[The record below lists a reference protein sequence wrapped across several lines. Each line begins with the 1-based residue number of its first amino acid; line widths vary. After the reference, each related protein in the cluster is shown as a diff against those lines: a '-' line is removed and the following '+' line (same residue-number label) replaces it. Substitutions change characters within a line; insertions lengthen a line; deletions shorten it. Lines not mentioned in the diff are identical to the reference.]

1 MKKLLIYYSFILTS
15 IMMVSGFLSAT
26 EYAHLISAVL
36 FAPLAIYFLKVIL
49 PRKRRA
55 LVISTPEK
63 IEEVSATPQLEKIK
77 NKVEKPIKLQR
88 HFDADRRMFL
98 KLVGS
103 AGLSIFLL
111 AIFTRKAH
119 GAFFGSVPGPGTVA
133 LKDTTGTQIDPAR
146 HHPTEGYKISRL
158 DDSSPAYYGFTNKDG
173 AWFIMKE
180 DSSGNYTYATG
191 ASSFTTSWA
200 VRNSVPPTGPTYGEY
215 FDQF

>member
-1 MKKLLIYYSFILTS
+1 
-15 IMMVSGFLSAT
+15 MMISGFLSTT
-26 EYAHLISAVL
+26 EYAHLISAIL
-36 FAPLAIYFLKVIL
+36 FTPLAIYFLKVIF
-49 PRKRRA
+49 PRKRHA
-55 LVISTPEK
+55 LVIPETE
-63 IEEVSATPQLEKIK
+63 IVDEILATPQIEKVK
-77 NKVEKPIKLQR
+77 NNKVEKPIKLQR
-88 HFDADRRMFL
+88 HFDTDRRMFL
-98 KLVGS
+98 KLIGS

-191 ASSFTTSWA
+191 SSGFTASWA
-200 VRNSVPPTGPTYGEY
+200 VRNVNPPTGPTYGEY